1 MAWRFKA
8 SKFKNAAPIVPKPEA
23 CIRDIC
29 VGSYQ
34 TYGNNISASAAFM
47 AFNVD
52 HNGSSLAVLPI
63 DDCGR
68 KSKTMPLLHAHTDT
82 VTDMDFSNFHDGLLA
97 TGSQDCMVKVWT
109 IPEKGLEESICNP
122 EMTFSHRQRRVEC
135 VKWHPTV
142 DCLLTTASF
151 STLTLW
157 DVTAENEL
165 YSMNGEYGLIQ
176 SVSWKGDGTNVAI
189 HTKEKTVAI
198 IDPRA
203 NKVALLTDSHQS
215 IKDSRVVW
223 LGATNRILTTGF
235 DAARQR
241 EVYIR
246 DLRNFKTPEKSLV
259 LDSSTGI
266 LIPLYDADTSM
277 LFLAGKGDTTINYL
291 EVTEREPYLVEG
303 IRHTGEQTKGACL
316 VPKRALNVMQAEVN
330 RVLQLTSSTVI
341 PIMYQVPRKS
351 YRDFHSELFPNT
363 SGCESKVNPSQWAQ
377 GSDLPVPK
385 ISLNPADKQVKQ
397 VHRGTMAD
405 VRKEMEEVAS
415 KGTAK
420 ISVPKLVEQPKQP
433 FRSNISNTRSMF
445 EKDNNEANDLK
456 NKRNSAEIKKDEEI
470 KIQNGNEGQM
480 PPKPLPRVSRTGS
493 LSEGSDENAPKP
505 VARPRTNPVQPPS
518 AAQPQQP
525 GFICS
530 INISGGYKPRLGPKP
545 FTPPKFNE
553 SGDLSDR
560 TGTTLDNDLP
570 ASTPATLPDV
580 VNTNAA
586 NLNANGA
593 NGVNGNE
600 KIPSPEPQPDHE
612 NNDEED
618 GTNNASSPDDVDDG
632 GGDLGRG
639 GVRASIAERRKMYE
653 RSLSMQEPASVSP
666 APLRRR
672 DSLKSSKSG
681 HNVRE
686 EDQSS
691 QGKLPPNPA
700 GNAASN
706 APKRTSTVF
715 GRVSKYRH
723 LKGTPAHKSLHIE
736 NVRNVSRQISGE
748 CDGFHCNSDRVAVP
762 LGGPGGKLAIFELS
776 KPGKLP
782 DGVTPTLV
790 NANTIMDF
798 AWDPF
803 NNRHVAVGCDDGTVK
818 LWMVPEGGLSEATN
832 TPEAVLQTHMEKIYC
847 LKFHPLASD
856 ILATTSYDMTIRIW
870 DLSTLEQAATLNA
883 EDQVVALAWSGCG
896 NFIAAATRGSSI
908 AIYEP
913 RAGPDP
919 IRQGKGPAG
928 TRGARLVWA
937 VNGQFIAALGF
948 DKVSERQIMVFK
960 SDDLNNPLTT
970 VGLDVSPA
978 ILIPFYDEDSSTL
991 FCTGRGDSTIY
1002 AFEVCP
1008 EPPYLNPLSH
1018 HRCSSLHQGLSFL
1031 PKNSCDVSSVEFAKA
1046 LRLSNTTIEP
1056 LSFTVPRIKS
1066 DLFQDD
1072 LFPDTKV
1079 TWEPTMTASEWIS
1092 GANKQ
1097 QRRINLKPSNM
1108 DSLSEAQGS
1117 PAVSSSS
1124 APKDTSK
1131 STPPVAA
1138 RLPPWSSDPQHLK
1151 QKREELQKS
1160 ISNRVEINL
1169 KLEQDK
1175 MEGVD
1180 EAEWNE

>member
-23 CIRDIC
+23 CVRDIC

-34 TYGNNISASAAFM
+34 TYGNNIAASAAFM

-52 HNGSSLAVLPI
+52 HIGSSLAVLPI

-68 KSKTMPLLHAHTDT
+68 KSKIMPLLHAHSDT

-97 TGSQDCMVKVWT
+97 TGSQDCLVKVWH
-109 IPEKGLEESICNP
+109 IPEKGLEENLSNA

-142 DCLLTTASF
+142 DCLLTTASY

-157 DVTAENEL
+157 DITSEKEL
-165 YSMNGEYGLIQ
+165 YSLTGDHGLIQ
-176 SVSWKGDGTNVAI
+176 SISWKGDGTNI
-189 HTKEKTVAI
+189 TFHTKEKTVCVV
-198 IDPRA
+198 DPRA
-203 NKVALLTDSHQS
+203 DKITHSTDSHQS

-223 LGATNRILTTGF
+223 LGDTNRILTTGF
-235 DAARQR
+235 NSARQR

-246 DLRNFKTPEKSLV
+246 DLRNFKTTEKTLV

-266 LIPLYDADTSM
+266 LIPLFDPDTSM
-277 LFLAGKGDTTINYL
+277 LFLAGKGDTTISYL
-291 EVTEREPYLVEG
+291 EVTDREPFLVEG

-316 VPKRALNVMQAEVN
+316 VPKRALSVMQAEVN
-330 RVLQLTSSTVI
+330 RVLQLTSSSVI

-363 SGCESKVNPSQWAQ
+363 AGCESKVYPTQWFQ
-377 GSDLPVPK
+377 GMDVPVPK

-397 VHRGTMAD
+397 VHRGSLAKMCQEIED
-405 VRKEMEEVAS
+405 NVAKS
-415 KGTAK
+415 AAK
-420 ISVPKLVEQPKQP
+420 INVTKPLDPQPKP
-433 FRSNISNTRSMF
+433 FRSNISNTRCLF
-445 EKDNNEANDLK
+445 EKDNNEANEIK
-456 NKRNSAEIKKDEEI
+456 NKRNSAEIKKEEDNV
-470 KIQNGNEGQM
+470 KIQNGNNEVVM

-493 LSEGSDENAPKP
+493 ISEVSDENVPKP
-505 VARPRTNPVQPPS
+505 VARPRTNSIQT
-518 AAQPQQP
+518 AQNPTPQA
-525 GFICS
+525 GFIRS

-553 SGDLSDR
+553 SDDVTEKVGQMA
-560 TGTTLDNDLP
+560 LDNDTNV
-570 ASTPATLPDV
+570 STLPDV
-580 VNTNAA
+580 VNTNA
-586 NLNANGA
+586 
-593 NGVNGNE
+593 NGVNGNGE
-600 KIPSPEPQPDHE
+600 KCLETQPDPNE

-618 GTNNASSPDDVDDG
+618 GIVSSTPSPDDPEEG

-653 RSLSMQEPASVSP
+653 ARSLSMQEPANVSP

-672 DSLKSSKSG
+672 DSLKHSKTSG
-681 HNVRE
+681 SIKE
-686 EDQSS
+686 IKEDESS
-691 QGKLPPNPA
+691 QKPVQKS
-700 GNAASN
+700 NAAAN

-723 LKGTPAHKSLHIE
+723 LKGTPAHKSLHID

-748 CDGFHCNSDRVAVP
+748 CDGFHCNKDRVAVP
-762 LGGPGGKLAIFELS
+762 LGGPGGKLAVFELNR
-776 KPGKLP
+776 PGKLP

-803 NNRHVAVGCDDGTVK
+803 NTHRVAVGCDDGTVK
-818 LWMVPEGGLSEATN
+818 IWVIPEGGLTEVTN
-832 TPEAVLQTHMEKIYC
+832 TPESVLQAHTEKIYC
-847 LKFHPLASD
+847 LKYHPLATD
-856 ILATTSYDMTIRIW
+856 ILVTTSYDMTIKIW
-870 DLSTLEQAATLNA
+870 NLSTLELAVTLNA
-883 EDQVVALAWSGCG
+883 DDQIVAVAWSGCG
-896 NFIAAATRGSSI
+896 KYIAAASRGSVLSV
-908 AIYEP
+908 YEP
-913 RAGPDP
+913 RVSPDP
-919 IRQGKGPAG
+919 IRQGKGPGG

-937 VNGQFIAALGF
+937 VEGQFIAVMGF

-960 SDDLNNPLTT
+960 SDNLDNPLTT

-991 FCTGRGDSTIY
+991 FLTGRGDSTIY
-1002 AFEVCP
+1002 AFQVCA
-1008 EPPYLNPLSH
+1008 EAPYLNALSH

-1031 PKNSCDVSSVEFAKA
+1031 PKNCCDVTSVEFAKA
-1046 LRLSNTTIEP
+1046 LRLTNTTIEP

-1072 LFPDTKV
+1072 LFPDSKV
-1079 TWEPTMTASEWIS
+1079 TWEPTMTSEEWIN
-1092 GANKQ
+1092 GGNIQ
-1097 QRRINLKPSNM
+1097 QLRISLKPPNM
-1108 DSLSEAQGS
+1108 DSLSEAQGT
-1117 PAVSSSS
+1117 PANVHSLPNNKESKASNVMTGRMPWADPSVKHKQEQIQKSVSS
-1124 APKDTSK
+1124 
-1131 STPPVAA
+1131 
-1138 RLPPWSSDPQHLK
+1138 
-1151 QKREELQKS
+1151 
-1160 ISNRVEINL
+1160 RVEINM

-1180 EAEWNE
+1180 EVEWNE

>member
-385 ISLNPADKQVKQ
+385 ISLNPADKQV
-397 VHRGTMAD
+397 
-405 VRKEMEEVAS
+405 
-415 KGTAK
+415 
-420 ISVPKLVEQPKQP
+420 
-433 FRSNISNTRSMF
+433 
-445 EKDNNEANDLK
+445 
-456 NKRNSAEIKKDEEI
+456 
-470 KIQNGNEGQM
+470 
-480 PPKPLPRVSRTGS
+480 
-493 LSEGSDENAPKP
+493 
-505 VARPRTNPVQPPS
+505 
-518 AAQPQQP
+518 
-525 GFICS
+525 
-530 INISGGYKPRLGPKP
+530 KPRLGPKP